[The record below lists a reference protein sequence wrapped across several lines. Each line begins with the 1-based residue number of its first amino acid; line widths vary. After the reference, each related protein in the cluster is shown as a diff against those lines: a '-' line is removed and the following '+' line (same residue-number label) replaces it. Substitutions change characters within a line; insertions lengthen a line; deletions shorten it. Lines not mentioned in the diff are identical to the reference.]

1 MTDNTYETV
10 PLSALPNA
18 GLLRRLAAMV
28 YDSLLVM
35 AVSMAYG
42 ALVLLIQVKVL
53 GATFAEGEKAQM
65 GTPGF
70 IGLVAVIC
78 LFFCLFWRRGGQ
90 TLGMRAWRLR
100 IIGDNGLKP
109 SWQSCLLRCALA
121 PLSLVAAGL
130 GYWWCLLDKQSST
143 LHDRLSHSRVV
154 VLPKQKK

>member
-1 MTDNTYETV
+1 MIDHAYETV
-10 PLSALPNA
+10 PLSSLPNA

-35 AVSMAYG
+35 AVGMAYG
-42 ALVLLIQVKVL
+42 ALVLLFQVKGL
-53 GATFAEGEKAQM
+53 GVTLEEGEKANM

-90 TLGMRAWRLR
+90 TLGMRAWRLQ
-100 IIGDNGLKP
+100 IIGDDGLKP
-109 SWQSCLLRCALA
+109 SWQACLLRCSLA
-121 PLSLVAAGL
+121 PLSLIAAGL

-154 VLPKQKK
+154 VLPKRKK